1 MNKGWIKL
9 HRKLLDN
16 PTLKWDTNAFIVFTK
31 LLLVMDYKTGSYN
44 LGRFQL
50 AELTGLKP
58 GTAYKTLKR
67 LEKAEMVTLRSNNK
81 YTTISI
87 CKWNEYQSDDNNGGN
102 NQVTTKSQ
110 PDNTKQEYK
119 KTRSKNIKTITN
131 VIGEPVYGNADINL
145 IVDVF
150 EKAIGKQPRAAKQ
163 RQAAQTLKQR
173 HGVDRVLK
181 AIEFYTQVR
190 GTPYSPNI
198 ATLEDLRD
206 KWINLETFA
215 GKKLTNQPKG
225 VIQI

>member
-1 MNKGWIKL
+1 MDNEIWQRDRVAWQLFEYLLFRAYSDKSQPLGKL
-9 HRKLLDN
+9 VTTRQQMAQACFGN
-16 PTLKWDTNAFIVFTK
+16 SSTI
-31 LLLVMDYKTGSYN
+31 YK
-44 LGRFQL
+44 
-50 AELTGLKP
+50 A
-58 GTAYKTLKR
+58 LKR
-67 LEKAEMVTLRSNNK
+67 LEKAKMVTTS
-81 YTTISI
+81 
-87 CKWNEYQSDDNNGGN
+87 
-102 NQVTTKSQ
+102 VTTKYTLVSICNWENYQ
-110 PDNTKQEYK
+110 GNGNSSGNNKVTTKEQQSNSLI
-119 KTRSKNIKTITN
+119 RNKNKENRNTITN
-131 VIGEPVYGNADINL
+131 VIGEPVYGNTDINL

-215 GKKLTNQPKG
+215 GKKISSKPKG
-225 VIQI
+225 IIQI